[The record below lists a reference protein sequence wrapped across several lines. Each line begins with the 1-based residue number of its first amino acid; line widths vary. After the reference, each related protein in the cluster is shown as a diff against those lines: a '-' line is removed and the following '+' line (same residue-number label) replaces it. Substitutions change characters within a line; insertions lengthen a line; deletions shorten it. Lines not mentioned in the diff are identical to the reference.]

1 MFRLVLS
8 GINSLVTEW
17 VVMEERVPLVEGW
30 MTLQRLHSPPAD
42 LIQRGGGRRF
52 TNAKR

>member
-17 VVMEERVPLVEGW
+17 VVMEERVPSVEGW
-30 MTLQRLHSPPAD
+30 MTLQHMGSV
-42 LIQRGGGRRF
+42 LITIPVAESVSWLG
-52 TNAKR
+52 